1 MKIEYLLPSQY
12 HYLFECKVTNKFLIR
27 TKHFVLHTIF
37 FAIFLSV
44 GAKCNNSVN
53 ILTILFLLIQTLKT
67 TAPQSGFKYHIRVQ
81 RSYP

>member
-37 FAIFLSV
+37 FAIFFKCWSKMQQFSEHTDDFV
-44 GAKCNNSVN
+44 FAHTDFKDSCAAKRFR
-53 ILTILFLLIQTLKT
+53 I
-67 TAPQSGFKYHIRVQ
+67 PH
-81 RSYP
+81 